1 MNNKEYVIYK
11 LQTNN
16 NTFISGEDLAKELN
30 ISRAAISKIIKEIKN
45 SGIIIESV
53 QNKGYKL
60 SDTNDLLSLDILQ
73 DNLKGRGLD
82 YNVHLHSTI
91 DSTNLEAKRL
101 ISSNDFLGKTL
112 IVSGEQIK
120 GKGRFGKNFFSPKN
134 SGVYFSVIE
143 NAITSLSNSTFIT
156 ICTALSICKA
166 IEKLTGYTPK
176 IKWVNDIFLDDR
188 KTCGILTEAISNF
201 ETGEVEKLI
210 IGIGINFST
219 IDFPQEIEDIAGPI
233 FKKPEDNHSH
243 ITRNDLVI
251 EIVYELNKYFKNFD
265 SINIEEL
272 IAQYKSRSN
281 IIGKEI
287 TVTLSNQ
294 KPFNAKALDIN
305 NLGHLIVKK
314 ENLELLTLNYGDVSI
329 RKI

>member
-16 NTFISGEDLAKELN
+16 NTFISGEELAKDLN

-60 SDTNDLLSLDILQ
+60 SSTNDLLSLDILR
-73 DNLKGRGLD
+73 DNLKNKGLE
-82 YNVHLHSTI
+82 YNVQLHKSI

-101 ISSNDFLGKTL
+101 IASNDSIEKTL
-112 IVSGEQIK
+112 IVSGEQLK
-120 GKGRFGKNFFSPKN
+120 GKGRFGKDFFSPKN
-134 SGVYFSVIE
+134 SGVYFSIIE

-156 ICTALSICKA
+156 ICTAISICKA
-166 IEKLTGYTPK
+166 IETLTGYTPK

-219 IDFPQEIEDIAGPI
+219 IDFPKEIEDIAGPL
-233 FKKPEDNHSH
+233 FKKSEDNINH
-243 ITRNDLVI
+243 ITRNDLVV
-251 EIVYELNKYFKNFD
+251 EIIYELNKYFKDFN
-265 SINIEEL
+265 SIDTEEL
-272 IAQYKSRSN
+272 IWEYKSRSN
-281 IIGKEI
+281 IIGKNI
-287 TVTLSNQ
+287 TVTLPNQ
-294 KPFNAKALDIN
+294 ESFNAKALDIN
-305 NLGHLIVKK
+305 NLGHLIIKK
-314 ENLELLTLNYGDVSI
+314 ENLDLLTLNYGDVSI
-329 RKI
+329 RKF